1 MSAVLLHALIPD
13 PAALASLGPWLGL
26 AALGVFHGLNP
37 AMGWLFAVSLALQ
50 RQQAAQLYTATG
62 YIAVGHL
69 ASVVI
74 IMAALVVAG
83 AFLPLKWVRIAAGAI
98 LLGFGFY
105 RLARYYRHPRW
116 VGMNVGG
123 RDLIAWS
130 FLMATAHGAGLML
143 APVALALTRP
153 DAASGVA
160 GDFGC
165 PGRARRLSVAHRRP
179 GMVGRRAADAHCGHA
194 DGDAGGGGSGLP
206 PGGAGVSAARVDQPG
221 PVVGG
226 IAGGGGRDHAGMGGG
241 GIGCG
246 RPAVQPTGA
255 A

>member
-37 AMGWLFAVSLALQ
+37 AMGWLFAVALALQ
-50 RQQAAQLYTATG
+50 RQRPVQLYTATG
-62 YIAVGHL
+62 YIAIGHL

-74 IMAALVVAG
+74 IMAALALAG
-83 AFLPLKWVRIAAGAI
+83 AFLPLRWVRIAAGAI

-130 FLMATAHGAGLML
+130 FLMASAHGAGLML
-143 APVALALTRP
+143 APVVLSLTQP
-153 DAASGVA
+153 DAGSGVIGDLGGLGDLGEHGGFLSLTDAPVWWLVGLLMHTVVMLAAMLAAAAVVYYRVGLAFLRRGWINLDLLWA
-160 GDFGC
+160 GS
-165 PGRARRLSVAHRRP
+165 LVAA
-179 GMVGRRAADAHCGHA
+179 GAITLAWAAVG
-194 DGDAGGGGSGLP
+194 
-206 PGGAGVSAARVDQPG
+206 
-221 PVVGG
+221 
-226 IAGGGGRDHAGMGGG
+226 
-241 GIGCG
+241 
-246 RPAVQPTGA
+246 
-255 A
+255 

>member
-13 PAALASLGPWLGL
+13 PAALASLGPWVGL

-74 IMAALVVAG
+74 IMVALALAG

-143 APVALALTRP
+143 APVVLSLTRP

-160 GDFGC
+160 GDLGDLGEHGGF
-165 PGRARRLSVAHRRP
+165 LSLT
-179 GMVGRRAADAHCGHA
+179 DA
-194 DGDAGGGGSGLP
+194 P
-206 PGGAGVSAARVDQPG
+206 VWW
-221 PVVGG
+221 VVGLLMHTVVMLMAMLAAAAVVYHRVG
-226 IAGGGGRDHAGMGGG
+226 LAFLRRGWINLDLLWAGSLAAAGA
-241 GIGCG
+241 ITLAW
-246 RPAVQPTGA
+246 AVVG
-255 A
+255 

>member
-13 PAALASLGPWLGL
+13 PAALAPLGPWLGL

-50 RQQAAQLYTATG
+50 RQQAVQLYTAAG
-62 YIAVGHL
+62 YIAIGHL
-69 ASVVI
+69 ASVLVI
-74 IMAALVVAG
+74 MTALALAG
-83 AFLPLKWVRIAAGAI
+83 AFLPLKWVRIVAGAI

-143 APVALALTRP
+143 APVVLSLARP
-153 DAASGVA
+153 DAASGITGDLGEHGGFLSLTDAPAWWLAGLLTHTVVMLVSMLAAAVIVYHRGGLAFLRRGWINLDLLWAGSLVA
-160 GDFGC
+160 
-165 PGRARRLSVAHRRP
+165 
-179 GMVGRRAADAHCGHA
+179 
-194 DGDAGGGGSGLP
+194 AGAITLVW
-206 PGGAGVSAARVDQPG
+206 A
-221 PVVGG
+221 VVG
-226 IAGGGGRDHAGMGGG
+226 
-241 GIGCG
+241 
-246 RPAVQPTGA
+246 
-255 A
+255 

>member
-50 RQQAAQLYTATG
+50 RQQAVQLYTATG

-69 ASVVI
+69 ASVLI
-74 IMAALVVAG
+74 IMVALAVAG
-83 AFLPLKWVRIAAGAI
+83 AFLPLRWVRVAAGAI

-143 APVALALTRP
+143 APVVLSLTRP
-153 DAASGVA
+153 DAASGIV
-160 GDFGC
+160 GDLGEHGGF
-165 PGRARRLSVAHRRP
+165 LSLT
-179 GMVGRRAADAHCGHA
+179 DAPA
-194 DGDAGGGGSGLP
+194 WW
-206 PGGAGVSAARVDQPG
+206 
-221 PVVGG
+221 VVGLLMHTAVMLLSMLAAAVAVYHRVG
-226 IAGGGGRDHAGMGGG
+226 LAFLRRGWINIDLLWAGSLVAAGA
-241 GIGCG
+241 ITLVW
-246 RPAVQPTGA
+246 AVLG
-255 A
+255 

>member
-74 IMAALVVAG
+74 IMAALAVAG

-153 DAASGVA
+153 DAESGVA
-160 GDFGC
+160 GDFGAL
-165 PGRARRLSVAHRRP
+165 GDLGEHGGFLSLT
-179 GMVGRRAADAHCGHA
+179 DAPA
-194 DGDAGGGGSGLP
+194 WW
-206 PGGAGVSAARVDQPG
+206 
-221 PVVGG
+221 VVGLLMHTVVMLMAMLAAAVVVYHRVG
-226 IAGGGGRDHAGMGGG
+226 LAFLRRGWINLDLLWAGSLAAAGA
-241 GIGCG
+241 ITLIW
-246 RPAVQPTGA
+246 AVVG
-255 A
+255 